1 MRGKSIQGLELDWV
15 AVCWDGDLRHDG
27 KKWMHRAFKGT
38 RWQAVTDDSRK
49 LYLKN
54 AYRVLLTRARQGM
67 VLFIPKGD
75 LSDPTSP
82 PEIDDGTFDFLKRCG
97 IPSLK

>member
-1 MRGKSIQGLELDWV
+1 
-15 AVCWDGDLRHDG
+15 
-27 KKWMHRAFKGT
+27 MHRAFKGT

-54 AYRVLLTRARQGM
+54 AYRVLRARQCV

-82 PEIDDGTFDFLKRCG
+82 PEIYDGTFDFLERCG
-97 IPSLK
+97 IPSLE